1 MADLLTI
8 KPGVGVGDLRFGA
21 TRDEV
26 RTIAGAPT
34 ETLPSEEDAGSELWI
49 YEDAAIALGFAAEE
63 NMRFVSCET
72 YSMKALFNGESLVGL
87 GREEAEA
94 ALERAGADEGVFI
107 ADDENEGDGQ
117 IAVPRLG
124 LNLWFAEHG
133 VESVGWG
140 VLFDDDDN
148 VLWPTT

>member
-1 MADLLTI
+1 MADLFTI

-26 RTIAGAPT
+26 RTIAGPPS

-49 YEDAAIALGFAAEE
+49 YEDSAIALGFVAEE
-63 NMRFVSCET
+63 NMRLVSCET
-72 YSMKALFNGESLVGL
+72 YSMKASFKGETLVGFD
-87 GREEAEA
+87 RESAEA

-107 ADDENEGDGQ
+107 AEDEEEGGGQ
-117 IAVPRLG
+117 IAVPRLA
-124 LNLWFAEHG
+124 LSLWFGEHA

-140 VLFDDDDN
+140 VFVDDEDT

>member
-1 MADLLTI
+1 MPDLTTI
-8 KPGVGVGDLRFGA
+8 RPGVGVGDLRFGA

-26 RTIAGAPT
+26 RTIAGDPT
-34 ETLPSEEDAGSELWI
+34 ELLPREEESGGELWV
-49 YEDAAIALGFAAEE
+49 YESAAVALSFAAEE
-63 NMRFVSCET
+63 NLRFVSCET
-72 YSMKALFNGESLVGL
+72 FSAKAAFNGEALIGL
-87 GREEAEA
+87 DRDAAEA
-94 ALERAGADEGVFI
+94 ALERAGADEGVFL
-107 ADDENEGDGQ
+107 ADDNDESSGQ

-124 LNLWFAEHG
+124 LSVWFEGGA